1 MVLNVLLTRFRK
13 KISNLMNILVR
24 PLARAGV
31 PPNIVTIF
39 SMILLITFL
48 LIYYYIWPNTFVLL
62 AGIIVSALCDAID
75 GALARYL
82 NKVSRFG
89 AFLDSTI
96 DRVNDLIMLLFL
108 KFVGI
113 DDLLVYSLVLT
124 SFLISYVRA
133 RAESLGIAMEGIGFI
148 ERAERVLIITFILLV
163 STISLRLAHL
173 LSYIFLVL
181 SIITLLQRIYHV
193 YKSS

>member
-62 AGIIVSALCDAID
+62 AGITVSALCDAID

>member
-48 LIYYYIWPNTFVLL
+48 LIYYCIWPNTFVLL